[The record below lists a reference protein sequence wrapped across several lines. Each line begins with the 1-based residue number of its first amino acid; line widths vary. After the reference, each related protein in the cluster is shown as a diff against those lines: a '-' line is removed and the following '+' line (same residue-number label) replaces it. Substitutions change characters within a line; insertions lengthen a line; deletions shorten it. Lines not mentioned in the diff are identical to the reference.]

1 MGDRAKPV
9 ALRAELAETL
19 MWENAGPF
27 RTGEKLAAALVRIRA
42 DAERMIWPNV
52 AIAGESLYNLDL
64 QDWFELRAML
74 TTAETVVRSALA
86 RNESRG
92 AHQREDF
99 PYSHESLAQEPN
111 DGIAQRG
118 AGVSL
123 DRAGSNC
130 IAATKTMA
138 DRSTKK
144 AVLRVRRGTVN
155 EESRYDDF
163 EVPFEEGMSVLDA
176 LRWIRINLDSSLAI
190 RYSCINAN
198 ACKTCMALVNGEVE
212 YTCIAKLTPEIIT
225 VEPLPKRPLIRD
237 LVTDTV
243 PEEEKL

>member
-1 MGDRAKPV
+1 MV
-9 ALRAELAETL
+9 
-19 MWENAGPF
+19 
-27 RTGEKLAAALVRIRA
+27 
-42 DAERMIWPNV
+42 
-52 AIAGESLYNLDL
+52 
-64 QDWFELRAML
+64 
-74 TTAETVVRSALA
+74 
-86 RNESRG
+86 
-92 AHQREDF
+92 
-99 PYSHESLAQEPN
+99 
-111 DGIAQRG
+111 
-118 AGVSL
+118 
-123 DRAGSNC
+123 
-130 IAATKTMA
+130 

-144 AVLRVRRGTVN
+144 AVLRVRRGAVN

-212 YTCIAKLTPEIIT
+212 YTCIAKLAPEIIT

-243 PEEEKL
+243 PDNEKL